1 MWKRNVPWP
10 GPTMALLAS
19 LFVGL
24 PTAAQAQNQSDLADI
39 RQQIQ
44 ELKGAYESRI
54 QALEKR
60 LKDAE
65 QAAAAAQSTATQAQA
80 KAESSRPEPAPVKQ
94 SSQNAF
100 NPAISLILM
109 GTYGNFK
116 QDPTQYS
123 ITGFQPPGATSPGTR
138 GFSLGESELFITAN
152 VDHLFMGA
160 INLAVTDEGVD
171 AEEAYFQTLAL
182 GHGFTLK
189 GGRFFSGI
197 GYQNSIH
204 AHAWDFVDTSLVQR
218 TFLGEN
224 YGDDGLQLTW
234 IAPLPVFVEVGG
246 ELGRGRG
253 LVGTFEDGELASN
266 DRNKNGVG
274 AGAAFIHVGDDV
286 GTSNSYRVGLSTLR
300 TATGTNAFPLADFD
314 TVTGVTNTFSNGT
327 VQLYG
332 TDFVWKWAPNGNFQY
347 QNFKLVAEWFQ
358 LRRDGDLTFDTTGA
372 AVTGPFSQKQ
382 SGWYVQGIYQFHPYW
397 RVGLRYDQ
405 LDSGSFDGGVNSANI
420 TPADYNAKRYS
431 AMLDWNPSEF
441 SRIRLQYNEDKSV
454 QNFTDHQI
462 FLQYIFSLG
471 THGAHKF

>member
-10 GPTMALLAS
+10 GHIMALLAS

-65 QAAAAAQSTATQAQA
+65 QAAAAAQTTATQAQA
-80 KAESSRPEPAPVKQ
+80 QAEQSRPEPAAAKQ

-109 GTYGNFK
+109 GQYGNFK

-123 ITGFQPPGATSPGTR
+123 ITGFQPPGATSPGDR
-138 GFSLGESELFITAN
+138 SFSLGESELFITAN

-160 INLAVTDEGVD
+160 INLAVTDEGVS

-189 GGRFFSGI
+189 GGRFFSAI
-197 GYQNSIH
+197 GYENSIH

-218 TFLGEN
+218 TFLGDN

-300 TATGTNAFPLADFD
+300 TSTGTNAFPLADFD
-314 TVTGVTNTFSNGT
+314 TVTGVTNTFSNGD
-327 VQLYG
+327 VRLYG
-332 TDFVWKWAPNGNFQY
+332 TDFVWKWAPEGNFQY
-347 QNFKLVAEWFQ
+347 QNFKFVAE
-358 LRRDGDLTFDTTGA
+358 
-372 AVTGPFSQKQ
+372 
-382 SGWYVQGIYQFHPYW
+382 
-397 RVGLRYDQ
+397 
-405 LDSGSFDGGVNSANI
+405 
-420 TPADYNAKRYS
+420 
-431 AMLDWNPSEF
+431 
-441 SRIRLQYNEDKSV
+441 
-454 QNFTDHQI
+454 
-462 FLQYIFSLG
+462 
-471 THGAHKF
+471 